1 MRIGQNASSEKII
14 KILLTFVGI
23 VVYSIQGCQTR
34 QQQNNRKMRL
44 KPSLKEQKTNQKKLK
59 KLLTN
64 ETAHDNI
71 NELLTQSTDKQHK

>member
-23 VVYSIQGCQTR
+23 VVYSIQGSQTR